1 MIISEVK
8 QSCLQE
14 QVKHSSDAGDN
25 NEDVS
30 EEKSYSWKPLLLFI
44 SLRLG
49 LTEINPVYKSSL
61 KTCFSLPSSL
71 GVIGGSPNHAL
82 YLVGVVEDEV
92 LYLDPHT
99 TQPCVSSVDDSY
111 HISRPGRISISQLDP
126 SLALCFL
133 CITEQ
138 EFDNLCIAIQV
149 STLSE
154 HTSVLQYYESLNSV
168 CKKCFLEILYKR
180 RVLPTVLSCYVFA
193 SNKILQTKLNRTPRF
208 SE

>member
-1 MIISEVK
+1 MLRKLCKFDPSNDVSVHVAMDNTLIISEVK
-8 QSCLQE
+8 QSCLHP
-14 QVKHSSDAGDN
+14 VNTNNSDIVTDAT
-25 NEDVS
+25 
-30 EEKSYSWKPLLLFI
+30 EKTFTWKPLLLFI

-49 LTEINPVYKSSL
+49 LSEINPVYKSGL

-82 YLVGVVEDEV
+82 YLLGHVDDEV

-99 TQPCVSSVDDSY
+99 TQPAGHVSDPTCDQTY
-111 HISRPGRISISQLDP
+111 HVPHPGRINISHLDP

-149 STLSE
+149 
-154 HTSVLQYYESLNSV
+154 
-168 CKKCFLEILYKR
+168 
-180 RVLPTVLSCYVFA
+180 
-193 SNKILQTKLNRTPRF
+193 
-208 SE
+208 